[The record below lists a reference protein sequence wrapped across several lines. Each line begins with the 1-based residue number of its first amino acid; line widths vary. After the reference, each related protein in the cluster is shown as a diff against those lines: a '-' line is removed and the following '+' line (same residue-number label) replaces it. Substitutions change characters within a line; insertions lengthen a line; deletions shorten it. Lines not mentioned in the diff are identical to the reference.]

1 MPRGLRPH
9 EALLSGV
16 AIRTL
21 RLDDVHRGADHVV
34 ASCSLD
40 DLRFHVTVWYED
52 LDLAA
57 LAAAYGEEA
66 IERIAVHVALFQCNA
81 ACSLRPEVIE
91 LGRYAKYLTAELAQ
105 LWRAVF
111 RHVWAQWRYEHDLPG
126 YDGPRFVDPIAPP
139 AAPLCVPGATP
150 GAMSDGPVE
159 LLAFCGGG
167 KDSLVALK
175 LLQRAGLR
183 FATLGYSHSIY
194 GAAAPQHALLDR
206 VGAASARV
214 RAERQWVID
223 DLLDAPVARLRP
235 ALGVRYL
242 LAAETPAS
250 VFAALPI
257 ALARGYRGLVV
268 AHEASANA
276 GNLVWRG
283 EIVNHQWGKGW
294 AAEQWLDG
302 YVQRLVSNLRYF
314 SVLQPVHDEVIFEL
328 LARDAEL
335 AALTHSCNV
344 TKPWCGACAKCAYV
358 WLQFAAHLP
367 ARVVDQ
373 TFGADL
379 GERPGNERWFREM
392 LGLAAHTPFECVGSA
407 PEARLALALAR
418 ARGAGGPRLAS
429 YAAAVGPIDADA
441 LAAPLVRVGAHH
453 GMPPHVAAGVMPQL
467 ANAAA
472 AAATRIARLAR

>member
-1 MPRGLRPH
+1 MPHVPRWH
-9 EALLSGV
+9 ETLLSCV
-16 AIRTL
+16 AIRSF
-21 RLDDVHRGADHVV
+21 RLDDVHRGADHIV

-57 LAAAYGEEA
+57 LAAAFGDEA

-91 LGRYAKYLTAELAQ
+91 LGRYAKYLTAELAE
-105 LWRAVF
+105 LWRTVF
-111 RHVWAQWRYEHDLPG
+111 RHVWAQWRYEHDLPA

-139 AAPLCVPGATP
+139 AAPLRVPELA
-150 GAMSDGPVE
+150 SDADAPVE

-175 LLQRAGLR
+175 LLERAGLP

-235 ALGVRYL
+235 ALGVRYV

-276 GNLVWRG
+276 GNLVWHG
-283 EIVNHQWGKGW
+283 EVVNHQWGKGW
-294 AAEQWLDG
+294 AAEQLLDG
-302 YVQRLVSNLRYF
+302 YVRRLVSDLRYF

-328 LARDAEL
+328 LGRDAAL
-335 AALTHSCNV
+335 APLTHSCNV
-344 TKPWCGACAKCAYV
+344 QKPWCGACAKCAYV

-367 ARVVDQ
+367 PAVVHA
-373 TFGADL
+373 TFGDDL
-379 GERPGNERWFREM
+379 GERPGNERWFREL
-392 LGLAAHTPFECVGSA
+392 LGLADHTPFECVGSA
-407 PEARLALALAR
+407 PEARLALTMAR
-418 ARGAGGPRLAS
+418 ARGLGGPRLAS
-429 YAAAVGPIDADA
+429 YAAAVGPIDVDA
-441 LAAPLVRVGAHH
+441 LAAPLLRVGAHH
-453 GMPPHVAAGVMPQL
+453 GMPSHVAAAIMPQL
-467 ANAAA
+467 VD
-472 AAATRIARLAR
+472 AAATAAARIARIGR